1 MVISALGSNSKS
13 QHINF
18 RDSKLTRLLQP
29 SLSGNAKMA
38 IICCTTP
45 SELYLEETRST
56 LLFAKRAKL
65 VKTKPIVNEVLDAN
79 SMIKKLQKELAR
91 AKKAGGGEKALQH
104 LKSLE
109 SEAAKAETSAK
120 RAEAKLQKLKA
131 SILRGGF
138 LRRPIQGNMKKR
150 QSSNMFAMM
159 TSPQRQHYHY
169 RLANITV
176 ENANIKK
183 RRVSEGQAFMPLEP
197 LTETT
202 NLIGPIASP
211 VSNVSLQAPKSDE
224 RHSSKVFKRNEE
236 FQVKLLKDAL
246 SAKGELAR
254 DLNDKLSKSYKE
266 TELDKMNL
274 DEAKIQIEELKKLND
289 QAREHIN
296 TLVLE
301 RNKFIQEQQHMVDN
315 HNNLLKEKQMELYNA
330 EKQVEEHQC
339 NVAKEVEL
347 NAVLQHDKTVL
358 EDELA
363 STNDVVAK
371 VRNEKGEIEAL
382 LQKEKEINEEV
393 TQVNQNMEQQM
404 NRISASM
411 SQLKASIANG
421 QSETLED
428 ISKANQTLEEKMT
441 QLSILVP
448 QLMAD
453 VVNGHNVTEHLEAQR
468 ALAEA
473 LAAQMS
479 ETEDDAL
486 LQIQNLVIELAKA
499 QYSLGEVD
507 KEQHELI
514 NMKDRLDTENCEL
527 KNNIEALRDQNKILS
542 NSNQSLEEQLTC
554 LSNVVSQLK
563 TDIANGHDVTAD
575 LDSQRALAEALAAQM
590 SETEDAAL
598 ANVQGLVVELGKV
611 QSSLSEAQAEND
623 ELNRSNQ
630 SLEEQLTCLSNVV
643 SQLKTD
649 IANGHDVT
657 ADLDSQRAL
666 AEALAAQMSE
676 TEDAALANVQGLLTE
691 LNNLVSRQN
700 EIVNDNS
707 VLQKNITKLS
717 AQIELY
723 EGGEHES
730 LQSLISQ
737 LAEEKG
743 KLSKAVELLEQTSHK
758 LSMREKEIDVLRNDF
773 DTQAVKL
780 HDVEVALVN
789 RSKDVSQLSSDL
801 SCSRGNC
808 TNLQNEIECLSSK
821 VNSLKEESEK
831 SSRELSLKSSLLDDK
846 DNELAASNNELEE
859 IHGKIRK
866 YERIDQENM
875 EAIEVKLC
883 QLQAAEKRVKELE
896 SDIASV
902 QSNLDTV
909 QNDYEQLRVT
919 HASKENECNRS
930 TNNSTALQ
938 SQIEEASM
946 QLDIERQKLS
956 DAYKELD
963 LKKKEINDMSSQDNA
978 DVECSTKAQSLEAE
992 VLELKQLLADTM
1004 KREEVADQEL
1014 EEKEIEHEHLEKF
1027 AAERDAMVKQLEQK
1041 ITHLESQLLQS
1052 SSSLPQNYEIEELLK
1067 EMELLL
1073 EEKQAIEEMLQ
1084 NERHKWQLRE
1094 KEVKKLAGDEQ
1105 RLLIQEAEGKMSSL
1119 REELKFVSDELEKQ
1133 RNDTQL
1139 TRKKLAMVEDNVISN
1154 QNTSTSLQSVN
1165 ASLQEKLTTAEET
1178 TTNLLLQLSQVQKE
1192 YEDCKNYVQFQKESL
1207 QESHDKK
1214 LTNMKSELSGLHDSM
1229 SKEQSRSKAV
1239 LREYHQKELD
1249 FRTLKE
1255 EMGNKDIVIEEKEFE
1270 VGKLKEE
1277 IATIRLTSSRLEAE
1291 HFEMKHNLD
1300 EMKGRYKKMKEKVQ
1314 KSESSKSSQETKTLV
1329 REQQQTL
1336 IANKEEIQLLQTKV
1350 DDLMQNMKS
1359 KDERMKELKRKV
1371 LTKDQVK
1378 DIKKL
1383 QVCSTILE
1391 CF

>member
-1 MVISALGSNSKS
+1 
-13 QHINF
+13 
-18 RDSKLTRLLQP
+18 
-29 SLSGNAKMA
+29 
-38 IICCTTP
+38 
-45 SELYLEETRST
+45 
-56 LLFAKRAKL
+56 
-65 VKTKPIVNEVLDAN
+65 
-79 SMIKKLQKELAR
+79 
-91 AKKAGGGEKALQH
+91 
-104 LKSLE
+104 
-109 SEAAKAETSAK
+109 
-120 RAEAKLQKLKA
+120 
-131 SILRGGF
+131 
-138 LRRPIQGNMKKR
+138 
-150 QSSNMFAMM
+150 
-159 TSPQRQHYHY
+159 
-169 RLANITV
+169 
-176 ENANIKK
+176 
-183 RRVSEGQAFMPLEP
+183 
-197 LTETT
+197 
-202 NLIGPIASP
+202 
-211 VSNVSLQAPKSDE
+211 
-224 RHSSKVFKRNEE
+224 
-236 FQVKLLKDAL
+236 
-246 SAKGELAR
+246 
-254 DLNDKLSKSYKE
+254 
-266 TELDKMNL
+266 
-274 DEAKIQIEELKKLND
+274 
-289 QAREHIN
+289 
-296 TLVLE
+296 
-301 RNKFIQEQQHMVDN
+301 
-315 HNNLLKEKQMELYNA
+315 
-330 EKQVEEHQC
+330 
-339 NVAKEVEL
+339 
-347 NAVLQHDKTVL
+347 
-358 EDELA
+358 
-363 STNDVVAK
+363 
-371 VRNEKGEIEAL
+371 
-382 LQKEKEINEEV
+382 
-393 TQVNQNMEQQM
+393 
-404 NRISASM
+404 
-411 SQLKASIANG
+411 
-421 QSETLED
+421 
-428 ISKANQTLEEKMT
+428 
-441 QLSILVP
+441 
-448 QLMAD
+448 
-453 VVNGHNVTEHLEAQR
+453 
-468 ALAEA
+468 
-473 LAAQMS
+473 
-479 ETEDDAL
+479 
-486 LQIQNLVIELAKA
+486 
-499 QYSLGEVD
+499 
-507 KEQHELI
+507 
-514 NMKDRLDTENCEL
+514 
-527 KNNIEALRDQNKILS
+527 
-542 NSNQSLEEQLTC
+542 
-554 LSNVVSQLK
+554 
-563 TDIANGHDVTAD
+563 
-575 LDSQRALAEALAAQM
+575 M

-1094 KEVKKLAGDEQ
+1094 KELKKLAGDEQ

>member
-598 ANVQGLVVELGKV
+598 ANVQGL
-611 QSSLSEAQAEND
+611 
-623 ELNRSNQ
+623 
-630 SLEEQLTCLSNVV
+630 
-643 SQLKTD
+643 
-649 IANGHDVT
+649 
-657 ADLDSQRAL
+657 
-666 AEALAAQMSE
+666 
-676 TEDAALANVQGLLTE
+676 LTE

-1094 KEVKKLAGDEQ
+1094 KELKKLAGDEQ

>member
-1 MVISALGSNSKS
+1 
-13 QHINF
+13 
-18 RDSKLTRLLQP
+18 
-29 SLSGNAKMA
+29 MA

-676 TEDAALANVQGLLTE
+676 TEDAALANVQGLVVELGKVQSSLSEAQAENDE
-691 LNNLVSRQN
+691 LNRSN
-700 EIVNDNS
+700 
-707 VLQKNITKLS
+707 
-717 AQIELY
+717 
-723 EGGEHES
+723 
-730 LQSLISQ
+730 QSLEEQ
-737 LAEEKG
+737 LTC
-743 KLSKAVELLEQTSHK
+743 LSNV
-758 LSMREKEIDVLRNDF
+758 
-773 DTQAVKL
+773 
-780 HDVEVALVN
+780 
-789 RSKDVSQLSSDL
+789 VSQLKTDIANGHDVTADL
-801 SCSRGNC
+801 DSQRALAEALAAQMSETEDAALANVQG
-808 TNLQNEIECLSSK
+808 LVVELGK
-821 VNSLKEESEK
+821 VQ
-831 SSRELSLKSSLLDDK
+831 SSLSEAQAEND
-846 DNELAASNNELEE
+846 EL
-859 IHGKIRK
+859 
-866 YERIDQENM
+866 
-875 EAIEVKLC
+875 
-883 QLQAAEKRVKELE
+883 
-896 SDIASV
+896 
-902 QSNLDTV
+902 
-909 QNDYEQLRVT
+909 
-919 HASKENECNRS
+919 NRS
-930 TNNSTALQ
+930 N
-938 SQIEEASM
+938 
-946 QLDIERQKLS
+946 
-956 DAYKELD
+956 
-963 LKKKEINDMSSQDNA
+963 
-978 DVECSTKAQSLEAE
+978 QSLEEQLTCLSNVVSQLKTDIANGHDVTADLDSQRALAE
-992 VLELKQLLADTM
+992 ALAAQMSETEDVALANVQGLVVELGKVQSSLSEAQAENDELNRSNQSLEEQLTCLSNVVSQLKTDIANGHDVTADLDSQRALAEALAAQMSETEDAALANVQGLVVELGKVQGSCCLKLKQKT
-1004 KREEVADQEL
+1004 
-1014 EEKEIEHEHLEKF
+1014 
-1027 AAERDAMVKQLEQK
+1027 
-1041 ITHLESQLLQS
+1041 TS
-1052 SSSLPQNYEIEELLK
+1052 SPGPIK
-1067 EMELLL
+1067 
-1073 EEKQAIEEMLQ
+1073 
-1084 NERHKWQLRE
+1084 
-1094 KEVKKLAGDEQ
+1094 
-1105 RLLIQEAEGKMSSL
+1105 
-1119 REELKFVSDELEKQ
+1119 
-1133 RNDTQL
+1133 
-1139 TRKKLAMVEDNVISN
+1139 
-1154 QNTSTSLQSVN
+1154 
-1165 ASLQEKLTTAEET
+1165 ASRS
-1178 TTNLLLQLSQVQKE
+1178 NLLV
-1192 YEDCKNYVQFQKESL
+1192 YP
-1207 QESHDKK
+1207 
-1214 LTNMKSELSGLHDSM
+1214 T
-1229 SKEQSRSKAV
+1229 
-1239 LREYHQKELD
+1239 
-1249 FRTLKE
+1249 
-1255 EMGNKDIVIEEKEFE
+1255 
-1270 VGKLKEE
+1270 
-1277 IATIRLTSSRLEAE
+1277 
-1291 HFEMKHNLD
+1291 
-1300 EMKGRYKKMKEKVQ
+1300 
-1314 KSESSKSSQETKTLV
+1314 
-1329 REQQQTL
+1329 
-1336 IANKEEIQLLQTKV
+1336 
-1350 DDLMQNMKS
+1350 
-1359 KDERMKELKRKV
+1359 
-1371 LTKDQVK
+1371 
-1378 DIKKL
+1378 
-1383 QVCSTILE
+1383 
-1391 CF
+1391 